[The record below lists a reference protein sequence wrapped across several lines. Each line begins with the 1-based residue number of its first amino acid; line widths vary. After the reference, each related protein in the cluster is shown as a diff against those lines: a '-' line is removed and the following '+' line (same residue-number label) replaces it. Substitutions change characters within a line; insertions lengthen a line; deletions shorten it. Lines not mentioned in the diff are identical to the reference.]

1 MKQFEFKRF
10 ALVLWRELATA
21 WKTLAVYAALSIL
34 LLIYSEINAHIN
46 ITLRENTFYTITV
59 AGAIVMASRVLSNI
73 WKRRSCI
80 ATFSLP
86 AASVETFAARY
97 LLWLVLPLWFAIN
110 MLVFREW
117 LELSSWNSE
126 SDIYYP
132 FKLTDFW
139 YGWGPTIQFI
149 IIAAHLAM
157 LGGAFFNRLVLV
169 KTAAV
174 AAGAVVVFSMCYSIY
189 LKHILDTTGDVSA
202 PAITLKSILWLLVVV
217 SMIAGVALSYRRF
230 SRRTVDGYRR

>member
-10 ALVLWRELATA
+10 ALVLWRELSTA
-21 WKTLAVYAALSIL
+21 WKTLAVYAILSIL
-34 LLIYSEINAHIN
+34 LLIFSEMNARLT
-46 ITLRENTFYTITV
+46 ITLRENSFYTVTV
-59 AGAIVMASRVLSNI
+59 AGAIVLASRVLSNI

-117 LELSSWNSE
+117 FELYNWNQE

-139 YGWGPTIQFI
+139 YGWGPTIQFV

-157 LGGAFFNRLVLV
+157 LSAI
-169 KTAAV
+169 AV
-174 AAGAVVVFSMCYSIY
+174 F
-189 LKHILDTTGDVSA
+189 
-202 PAITLKSILWLLVVV
+202 P
-217 SMIAGVALSYRRF
+217 
-230 SRRTVDGYRR
+230 

>member
-21 WKTLAVYAALSIL
+21 WKMLAVYAILSIL
-34 LLIYSEINAHIN
+34 LLIFSEMNARLT
-46 ITLRENTFYTITV
+46 ITLRENSFYTITV
-59 AGAIVMASRVLSNI
+59 AGAIVLASRVLSNI

-117 LELSSWNSE
+117 FELYNWNQE

-139 YGWGPTIQFI
+139 YGWGPTIQSV

-169 KTAAV
+169 KTAA
-174 AAGAVVVFSMCYSIY
+174 AVVGMLVVFSICFNIY
-189 LKHILDTTGDVSA
+189 TKHIIDTTGDVSA
-202 PAITLKSILWLLVVV
+202 VSITLKSILWLLVVV

-230 SRRTVDGYRR
+230 SRRTVDGYKR